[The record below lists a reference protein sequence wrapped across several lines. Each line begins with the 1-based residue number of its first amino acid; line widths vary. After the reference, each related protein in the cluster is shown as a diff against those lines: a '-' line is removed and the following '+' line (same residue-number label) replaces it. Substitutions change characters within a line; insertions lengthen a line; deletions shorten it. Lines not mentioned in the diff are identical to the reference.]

1 MASTVDAI
9 VQQVKS
15 LPLEEQVQVAERID
29 RLTWAERW
37 RRVCQR
43 IEKDG
48 RPSEAEI
55 DELVQ
60 QVRREKPLSERSSTH
75 PS

>member
-1 MASTVDAI
+1 MASAVEAI
-9 VQQVKS
+9 IQQVKF
-15 LPLEEQVQVAERID
+15 LPLEEPVQVAERID

-43 IEKDG
+43 IEKSG
-48 RPSEAEI
+48 GPSEAEI
-55 DELVQ
+55 DELVR